1 MPRFFTGDE
10 LGSVKSVRY
19 LQDSVEKQWKP
30 EVHIISSTPAEARP
44 VPVQKLAFSV
54 VGTDKVLA
62 AARGDGSASIYRIQE
77 DESVSSVAEWKEARL
92 KPGQRYVGLSVSEK
106 RVFSCTSNGA
116 LRATTLGEGDSAPS
130 AQTSVLPMRLCEWR
144 LSHDAQTFAYGGDEV
159 ELSVWDTERAFAP
172 RDNIPAD
179 AESKKRKRGGELLP
193 GEVWRAK
200 NVPNDGLSLR
210 QPVHNTS
217 LTYLQPSSSASSHHL
232 LVGTHHGHV
241 RRYDTRAA
249 RRPVADWKGIG
260 KVGGVR
266 MVENGL
272 AEHEVFVSD
281 NGSNLFALDLR
292 NGRVIYGYKSIAG
305 AVSSVAHSP
314 SVLASVAQDRFL
326 RLHST
331 FPPPKE
337 PGQQQEHKGEV
348 LDKLYM
354 KAVPTVVVWDQ
365 SADAS
370 QAVQGAEEAGEEADD
385 DDDVWDAME
394 DVEDE
399 ETEGRRSGK
408 KKSRTAE

>member
-200 NVPNDGLSLR
+200 NVCVARYPCIE
-210 QPVHNTS
+210 
-217 LTYLQPSSSASSHHL
+217 ASSDYF
-232 LVGTHHGHV
+232 VSS
-241 RRYDTRAA
+241 
-249 RRPVADWKGIG
+249 
-260 KVGGVR
+260 
-266 MVENGL
+266 
-272 AEHEVFVSD
+272 EVFVSD

-292 NGRVIYGYKSIAG
+292 NGRVIYGYKSTVLLTTHPPQSTYTLLSTGIAG

-399 ETEGRRSGK
+399 ETGGRWSGK